1 MADAVP
7 YLAFDGNAAEAM
19 AFYNSVF
26 GGELITMTFGESPME
41 SPAENE
47 DKLMHSD
54 LWIDDFRLFACDDP
68 EGAADTKIGNPS
80 ICVVDDDEAKL
91 DGWFKS
97 LSEGS
102 EIILPFGKQ
111 FWGDTFGMLKDQY
124 GVRWMFNANT
134 AHSTAADG

>member
-19 AFYNSVF
+19 SFYNSVF

-41 SPAENE
+41 SPAGIE

-68 EGAADTKIGNPS
+68 EGTAGSPLGNPS
-80 ICVVDDDEAKL
+80 ICVVDDDAGKL
-91 DGWFKS
+91 EKWFNA
-97 LSEGS
+97 LGEGG
-102 EIILPFGKQ
+102 EITLPFAEQ
-111 FWGDTFGMLKDQY
+111 FWGDTFGQLVDKY
-124 GVRWMFNANT
+124 NLRWMFNANT
-134 AHSTAADG
+134 AH

>member
-41 SPAENE
+41 SPAEIE

-54 LWIDDFRLFACDDP
+54 LWVDDFRLFACDDP

-134 AHSTAADG
+134 AHSTAASE